1 MKNEVP
7 GTPIAKGNKRAYGAK
22 IRRRMPIKI
31 VPKQNA
37 IQDIKMDIVIIQV
50 ATPKM
55 MYIIPIMIRML

>member
-37 IQDIKMDIVIIQV
+37 IQDIKIDIVIIQI
-50 ATPKM
+50 AIPKM
-55 MYIIPIMIRML
+55 MYIIPAIIRII